1 MFNSSLP
8 FRGGGRRRL
17 AEASQLSIRAVLS
30 QAWGPTAASRSRSPF
45 RAGFWTTALLLAAT
59 AMPAHAQEMDPNMP
73 GMDHGAMEPV
83 PEGDKGDFFPTEP
96 IRASNAQGSGTS
108 RLPGNEGA
116 MHGLHLMPGGDWMVM
131 IHGSAA
137 AQYSKATGPRGDDK
151 LYATSMA
158 MVMAEKDTGWGR
170 IQLKSMMSLEPLMRH
185 DGYPNLFATGEEAYG
200 NPIVDRQHPHD
211 LFMELAGRVDVNVS
225 ENTRV
230 FVYGG
235 PVGEPALGPSAFMH
249 RRSARFNPEAPI
261 THHWFDSTH
270 ITYGVV
276 TLGASTPK
284 LQLETSLFT
293 GREPDE
299 HRWNIEKPRFDSWS
313 VRATWTPTP
322 DWALQASHGILKQPE
337 ASHPGENERRT
348 TASVHYANDGLSAMA
363 GVSAKTHS
371 AGETST
377 AWIAEANWDLGAH
390 HSLFGR
396 FENVENSELFPNPLA
411 PLHDTPFRVS
421 KLQAGYAYRLPLGDS
436 PFSLALGGSLAT
448 FFKPSALDAAYG
460 NHPLGYT
467 LFLKLS
473 LGD

>member
-1 MFNSSLP
+1 MLM
-8 FRGGGRRRL
+8 L
-17 AEASQLSIRAVLS
+17 
-30 QAWGPTAASRSRSPF
+30 
-45 RAGFWTTALLLAAT
+45 
-59 AMPAHAQEMDPNMP
+59 
-73 GMDHGAMEPV
+73 HGAV
-83 PEGDKGDFFPTEP
+83 TGVYTK
-96 IRASNAQGSGTS
+96 Q
-108 RLPGNEGA
+108 
-116 MHGLHLMPGGDWMVM
+116 
-131 IHGSAA
+131 
-137 AQYSKATGPRGDDK
+137 TGPRGNDK
-151 LYATSMA
+151 LYAQSMA
-158 MVMAEKDTGWGR
+158 MLTAEKDFGGVKL
-170 IQLKSMMSLEPLMRH
+170 QLRSMMSLEPLMKH
-185 DGYPNLFATGEEAYG
+185 EGYPNLFASGETAG
-200 NPIVDRQHPHD
+200 GIGLIDRQHPHD